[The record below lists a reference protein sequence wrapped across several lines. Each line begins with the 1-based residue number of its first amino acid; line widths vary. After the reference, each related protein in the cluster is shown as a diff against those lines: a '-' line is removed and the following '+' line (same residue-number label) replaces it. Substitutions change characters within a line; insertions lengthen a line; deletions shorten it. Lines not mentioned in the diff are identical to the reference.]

1 MNFQINFLTDQQSNN
16 VDDPSNF
23 QVEGRGKKKK
33 GHGHGHGHKH
43 GHGHSSKKKMK
54 YVKKIIE
61 KYKNK
66 GHKEVKVQRKYKKF
80 MMPMLIAYKMKFFT
94 LIPMMMAGL
103 VLLLKTA
110 GTAGFFFALFAA
122 AMAMKKHD

>member
-1 MNFQINFLTDQQSNN
+1 MLTDQQTDNE
-16 VDDPSNF
+16 DDPANLI
-23 QVEGRGKKKK
+23 VEGRSKKKHHK
-33 GHGHGHGHKH
+33 HKHGHGHGH
-43 GHGHSSKKKMK
+43 STKKKMK

-103 VLLLKTA
+103 VLLMKTA
-110 GTAGFFFALFAA
+110 GIAGFFFALFAA
-122 AMAMKKHD
+122 AMAIKKHD